1 MTFSE
6 HDGQPNASGNCATE
20 HPWLECY
27 PDNLP
32 TTLSPRHGDML
43 AMFQSAVAESSDQ
56 EAIRY
61 FDASLSYL
69 ELDILS
75 NAFATWLAEVGVQRG
90 ARIGIVLQNVP
101 HMIIA
106 IVAAWKLGAIPVPGN
121 PMYTSS
127 ELTRMFADYAPG
139 ALICHR
145 EHLATVGRALDDAG
159 LGSVPVAHV
168 SANDWQSQND
178 LRVLPPLPTEEVPSD
193 RPDMFGICVER
204 RGQRPL
210 VDAAKGEDIGLILYT
225 SGTTGVPKGAVI
237 SHASLAF
244 NSSNSAL
251 WMGID
256 PGSRILGLAPLFHI
270 TGFVLHM
277 GMAFAT
283 GCSLALHY
291 RFEPA
296 AVLDVIRVYRP
307 TFTIGAITVFNALM
321 NAKDVDREDFSSFK
335 NVFSGGAPIAPALRD
350 AVRERLGV
358 TLQPVYGMTES
369 AAPTHIAPIGVDVPV
384 DPDTGALAVGLPI
397 SSTEAMIA
405 GPDGKPLSPGNAGEI
420 WMRGPQIMQ
429 GYWNKPTESAETLK
443 DGWLRSGDIGVM
455 DQRGWFYVVDRQ
467 KDMINASGFK
477 IWPREVEDV
486 LVAHPAVKEAA
497 VIGVPDDYRG
507 ETVRA
512 YISLKHAAVIE
523 ESVLIQHCR
532 EQLAAYKVPRSIII
546 LDELPKTPTGKIQ
559 RAALREV
566 ARK

>member
-1 MTFSE
+1 M
-6 HDGQPNASGNCATE
+6 
-20 HPWLECY
+20 
-27 PDNLP
+27 
-32 TTLSPRHGDML
+32 LS
-43 AMFQSAVAESSDQ
+43 MFQSAVAGSSDQ

-61 FDASLSYL
+61 FDASLSYG

-75 NAFATWLAEVGVQRG
+75 GAFATWLAEVGVQRG
-90 ARIGIVLQNVP
+90 ARVGIILQNVP
-101 HMIIA
+101 HLIIA
-106 IVAAWKLGAIPVPGN
+106 ILAAWKLGAIPVPGN

-139 ALICHR
+139 ELICHG
-145 EHLATVGRALDDAG
+145 EHLATVSRALDDAG
-159 LGSVPVAHV
+159 LSSVPVAHA
-168 SANDWQSQND
+168 SAYDWQSQD
-178 LRVLPPLPTEEVPSD
+178 DQRVLPRRPIAQDSPD

-204 RGQRPL
+204 RGERP
-210 VDAAKGEDIGLILYT
+210 VVEAARGEDIGLILYT

-237 SHASLAF
+237 SHGGLAF
-244 NSSNSAL
+244 NSFTSAL

-277 GMAFAT
+277 GVAFAT

-291 RFEPA
+291 RFDAA
-296 AVLDVIRVYRP
+296 AVLDVIRIYSP
-307 TFTIGAITVFNALM
+307 TFTIGAITAFNALM
-321 NAKDVDREDFSSFK
+321 NTKDVDREDFASFK

-350 AVRERLGV
+350 AVQDRLGV

-369 AAPTHIAPIGVDVPV
+369 TAPTHIAPIGVDVPV

-405 GPDGKPLSPGNAGEI
+405 GPDGKPLSPGNPGEI
-420 WMRGPQIMQ
+420 WMRGPQMMQ
-429 GYWNKPTESAETLK
+429 CYWNKPAESAETMK
-443 DGWLRSGDIGVM
+443 EGWLRSGDIGVM

-477 IWPREVEDV
+477 VWPREVEDV

-497 VIGVPDDYRG
+497 VIGVPDHYRG

-512 YISLKHAAVIE
+512 YISLKQAAAVE

-532 EQLAAYKVPRSIII
+532 DELAAYKVPKSVII
-546 LDELPKTPTGKIQ
+546 LEELPKTPTGKIQ
-559 RAALREV
+559 RAALRAE